1 MSTVGELITWFTTAD
16 HWQGSGG
23 VPHRLVE
30 HIAMA
35 GSATLTAAAVAL
47 PVGVA
52 IGHRRR
58 RGPLALIVLNV
69 ANLGRAIPSYGILV
83 LCTLAF
89 GLSGPGGFGARPAF
103 IALVALAIPPMIT
116 NSYIGVRDVDPDLRE
131 AARGMGMT
139 RWELLVQV
147 ELPVAAPLVLA
158 GVRTATVQV
167 VATATLAAA
176 TAWGGLGRFI
186 VDGFAQRDDIQ
197 VLAGA
202 ILVALLAG
210 ATELLLGAAQRRV
223 SPSRAAPASS
233 RLPPEVEAAKVAA

>member
-1 MSTVGELITWFTTAD
+1 MSTASELVTWFATGE

-23 VPHRLVE
+23 VPRRLIE

-35 GSATLTAAAVAL
+35 AAATAAAAAIAL
-47 PVGVA
+47 PAGIA

-58 RGPLALIVLNV
+58 GRALPLVVTNV

-83 LCTLAF
+83 LCTLVF

-103 IALVALAIPPMIT
+103 IALVALAVPPMLT
-116 NSYIGVRDVDPDLRE
+116 NAYIGVRDVDADLRE
-131 AARGMGMT
+131 AAHGMGMT
-139 RWELLVQV
+139 GAEVLRRV
-147 ELPVAAPLVLA
+147 ELPLAAPLLLA

-186 VDGFAQRDDIQ
+186 VDGFAQRDDVQ

-202 ILVALLAG
+202 VLVALLSM
-210 ATELLLGAAQRRV
+210 ATELSLGALQRRV
-223 SPSRAAPASS
+223 APRRAGPAD
-233 RLPPEVEAAKVAA
+233 LPPELEAVAVPA